1 MRCQNS
7 IAWYLLFLSF
17 SLNAQPVATNGP
29 RQTLSLSDA
38 VQMALEHNLEIRIER
53 HNPEIVRLTL
63 DGSYGAYDPLF
74 SSSGGHS
81 FSRVEGGRVDA
92 EGRPVIESTDT
103 ERDFMNSTLGGILP
117 LGTAYQF
124 RMGLDRTTTTR
135 ALGSTETF
143 SGNVGVGNIGGL
155 TLSQPLLRDFWID
168 QPRMTIKV
176 NKTNLKISQY
186 GLLFTVMDVVRRVEG
201 AYYELIYSRT
211 NVAVQEAALKL
222 AEQLVAENRKKV
234 EVGVLAP
241 LDEKQAESQAATSRA
256 DVVRA
261 KYDLSVAESLLKNLL
276 TDDFATWASETIVP
290 SEDLIPMPPT
300 FDVMDSWQKGTTM
313 RPDLA
318 QVRLDLERRDIVLKF
333 NYNQLFP
340 SLDVFGSYGRNGLD
354 PDSFGGV
361 FEDFRRG
368 NSPAY
373 SVGGSFSIP
382 LSNRSARS
390 RYKQSKVEKQFAI
403 DSLKKKEQDIL
414 VEIDNAVHATRNS
427 YERIGATREAAEFAR
442 IALEAEQKRLDAGK
456 STPFIVLQLQRDL
469 TSARSTAL
477 RALVDYFLSVSALNF
492 RQGTTLQRYRIEV
505 EVK

>member
-7 IAWYLLFLSF
+7 IALFLLLL
-17 SLNAQPVATNGP
+17 SLPLAAQPVAINGP
-29 RQTLSLSDA
+29 RQAISLSDA

-63 DGSYGAYDPLF
+63 DGSYGVYDPLF
-74 SSSGGHS
+74 NASGGHR
-81 FSRVEGGRVDA
+81 FDRQEGGRIDA
-92 EGRPVIESTDT
+92 EGRPVIESTET
-103 ERDFMNSTLGGILP
+103 RQEFINSGLTGVLP
-117 LGTAYQF
+117 T
-124 RMGLDRTTTTR
+124 GLDYQLSLR
-135 ALGSTETF
+135 LNHTETSRATGTTENW
-143 SGNVGVGNIGGL
+143 SGNVGAV
-155 TLSQPLLRDFWID
+155 TLNQPLLKDFWID

-176 NKTNLKISQY
+176 NKANLKISKY
-186 GLLFTVMDVVRRVEG
+186 GLLFTIMDVVRRVEES
-201 AYYELIYSRT
+201 YYELIYSRT

-261 KYDLSVAESLLKNLL
+261 KYDLSVAENGLKSLL
-276 TDDFATWASETIVP
+276 TDDFATWAGGSLQP
-290 SEDLIPMPPT
+290 SEELIPVVPT
-300 FDVMDSWQKGTTM
+300 FDVMDSWQKGMTM

-318 QVRLDLERRDIVLKF
+318 QQRTEVERRQIVLKF

-340 SLDVFGSYGRNGLD
+340 SLDVFGTYGHNGLD
-354 PDSFGGV
+354 LAGYDGV
-361 FEDFRRG
+361 LEDFRDGR
-368 NSPAY
+368 NPFY
-373 SVGGSFSIP
+373 SYGGSFSIP
-382 LSNRSARS
+382 LSNKGPRS
-390 RYKQSKVEKQFAI
+390 RYKQSKVEKQQAI
-403 DSLKKKEQDIL
+403 DLLKKKEQDIL
-414 VEIDNAVHATRNS
+414 IEIDNAVQATRNS

-477 RALVDYFLSVSALNF
+477 RALVDYFRAVSALNF

>member
-1 MRCQNS
+1 
-7 IAWYLLFLSF
+7 
-17 SLNAQPVATNGP
+17 
-29 RQTLSLSDA
+29 
-38 VQMALEHNLEIRIER
+38 MALEHNLEIRIER
-53 HNPEIVRLTL
+53 HNPEILRLTL
-63 DGSYGAYDPLF
+63 EGSYGAYDPLF
-74 SSSGGHS
+74 NSAGGHS
-81 FSRVEGGRVDA
+81 FNRQEGGRVDA

-103 ERDFMNSTLGGILP
+103 ETDFMNSSLGGILP
-117 LGTAYQF
+117 FGTTYQF
-124 RMGLDRTTTTR
+124 NMRLNRTTTTR
-135 ALGSTETF
+135 VTGATETF
-143 SGNVGVGNIGGL
+143 SGNVGVGSSGGL

-168 QPRMTIKV
+168 QPRMTIKI
-176 NKTNLKISQY
+176 NKTNLKISKY
-186 GLLFTVMDVVRRVEG
+186 GLLFTIMDVVRRVEES
-201 AYYELIYSRT
+201 YYELIFSRT

-241 LDEKQAESQAATSRA
+241 LDEKQAESQAATTRA

-261 KYDLSVAESLLKNLL
+261 KYDLSVSENALKSLL
-276 TDDFATWASETIVP
+276 TDDFATWAGGGLQPT
-290 SEDLIPMPPT
+290 EDLIPVPPT
-300 FDVMDSWQKGTTM
+300 FDVVDSWQKGTTM

-318 QVRLDLERRDIVLKF
+318 QLRLDLERRDIVLKF
-333 NYNQLFP
+333 NFNQLFP

-354 PDSFGGV
+354 PDSFSGV

-368 NSPAY
+368 NSPQY
-373 SVGGSFSIP
+373 SVGGSFSFP

-390 RYKQSKVEKQFAI
+390 RYKQSKVEKQFSI

-414 VEIDNAVHATRNS
+414 IEIDNAVQATRNS

-477 RALVDYFLSVSALNF
+477 RALVDYFRAVSALNF
-492 RQGTTLQRYRIEV
+492 RQGTTLQRYRIEL